1 MRVIVIGAGVIG
13 LATAWSLQRAGAD
26 VTVVDPAPASGA
38 THAAAGMLA
47 PVAETYYREQELGRL
62 CLASAAA
69 YPEFVAALART
80 LRREVG
86 DVGYRATRTLI
97 VGADAA
103 DSGAL
108 SDLHDLSVSLG
119 LDSQRLTIREARR
132 LEPLLLPTLSCA
144 FVAERDHQV
153 DPRVLAQALLEALA
167 GAGAELVAARVTA
180 VRHTQTGA
188 GGDHSPVTGVRL
200 ADGRELHAEAVV
212 VANGVAAREVEGLGV
227 DLSRSLRPVYG
238 DILRLDTPAH
248 LRGLLTGTVRGLV
261 AGRPVYLV
269 PRADGTVVLGAT
281 SREDGSDAV
290 SVGGVHELLRDAI
303 RLVPAVAEFSLR
315 EAVARARPGTPDNA
329 PLLGRLPAPGLVA
342 ATGTFRNGVLLA
354 PAIAGVVTRLV
365 GLGDPTAATSGDSD
379 TGDTGDTASF
389 ALTDAELAA
398 FDPTR
403 FARPTDDSPAA
414 PPATPPLSNPR
425 PASVPDLATA
435 AVPPSA
441 RTPSPASDR
450 HLHPIK
456 EHR

>member
-13 LATAWSLQRAGAD
+13 LATAWTLRRAGAA

-69 YPEFVAALART
+69 YPGFVAELARA
-80 LRREVG
+80 LGREVA
-86 DVGYRATRTLI
+86 DVGYLPTRTLI

-103 DSGAL
+103 DRGAL
-108 SDLHDLSVSLG
+108 SDLHELSLSLG
-119 LDSQRLTIREARR
+119 LGSQRLTTREARR

-144 FVAERDHQV
+144 FLAEEDHQV
-153 DPRVLAQALLEALA
+153 DPRILARALLEALVAA
-167 GAGAELVAARVTA
+167 GAQVVEEAAAAVTH
-180 VRHTQTGA
+180 V
-188 GGDHSPVTGVRL
+188 GDDTSPVTGVRL
-200 ADGRELHAEAVV
+200 KGGRELGADAVV
-212 VANGVAAREVEGLGV
+212 VANAVAARRLDGLGV
-227 DLSRSLRPVYG
+227 DLTRSLRSVYG
-238 DILRLDTPAH
+238 DVLRLGTPPH

-303 RLVPAVAEFSLR
+303 RIVPAVAEFSLG

-329 PLLGRLPAPGLVA
+329 PLLGSLPAEGLVA

-354 PAIAGVVTRLV
+354 PAVGAVVTQLL
-365 GLGDPTAATSGDSD
+365 GLSEP
-379 TGDTGDTASF
+379 ASRDRPPVE
-389 ALTDAELAA
+389 LSSAELAA
-398 FDPTR
+398 FDPGR
-403 FARPTDDSPAA
+403 FS
-414 PPATPPLSNPR
+414 R
-425 PASVPDLATA
+425 PALP
-435 AVPPSA
+435 
-441 RTPSPASDR
+441 
-450 HLHPIK
+450 HPVK
-456 EHR
+456 EFR